1 MAEEIPG
8 ASIEDDYVLE
18 DLTPQEAAA
27 LTKDLQDV
35 LKKHNAEMGVKSAIE
50 LLKRVPA
57 KSTEPNPADA
67 ATAIPTPYPI
77 DGKDE
82 DTTPAGN
89 A

>member
-1 MAEEIPG
+1 MAEEIPD
-8 ASIEDDYVLE
+8 ASIGEDYVLE
-18 DLTPQEAAA
+18 DLTPEEAAA

-35 LKKHNAEMGVKSAIE
+35 LKKYNAEMGVKSAIE
-50 LLKRVPA
+50 LLKRVPVKPA
-57 KSTEPNPADA
+57 EPNVTDA

-82 DTTPAGN
+82 GTETQA